1 MVVGGKCGI
10 LKNGLILFFCGS
22 RRGKEAVKVKLKQLL
37 EGISYEIQQGTA
49 EREISDVQYDSRKVE
64 KDSLFVCITGFQTDG
79 HKYIP
84 MALEK
89 GAAVL
94 LCEHTVTDVPGDV
107 TVIVTKNN
115 RAALA
120 VLSANLYGHPSKQM
134 HVIGVTGTN
143 GKTSTTYLMKSI
155 LDRVGRKVG
164 IVGTIENRI
173 GDRVLKAERTTPES
187 KELQALF
194 RQMQEEG
201 VTDVVMEV
209 SSHSLDLHR
218 VDGIAFDAAIFTN
231 LTQDHLDYHKTMENY
246 KAAKGLLFERA
257 AKSVINMDDAAG
269 VYMKEKSAGEV
280 LTIGVDTKA
289 DLMAENIVI
298 SAEGTAFDMIW
309 QGKKYPVHLHTP
321 GRFSVYNALGAAGAC
336 LLLGIDAGDTAAG
349 LTENSGVSGRFQ
361 TIRSKQGCLAVV
373 DYAHTPDGL
382 ENVLNTANE
391 FVKGKLIAVFGCGGD
406 RDKTKRPIMGE
417 IGGRLADYCIITSDN
432 PRTENPAA
440 ILEDVEAGVKRT
452 DCPYEKIV
460 DRRTAIQRAAAMAA
474 DGDVILIAGKGHE
487 TYQIFAEETIH
498 FDDMEEVRKAFGE
511 DLA

>member
-1 MVVGGKCGI
+1 M
-10 LKNGLILFFCGS
+10 
-22 RRGKEAVKVKLKQLL
+22 KLKQLL
-37 EGISYEIQQGTA
+37 EGISYEVQQGTV
-49 EREISDVQYDSRKVE
+49 ELEISEIQYDSRKVE

-84 MALEK
+84 MAVEK
-89 GAAVL
+89 GAVAL
-94 LCEHTVTDVPGDV
+94 LCEHAVENVPENV
-107 TVIVTKNN
+107 TVIVTENN
-115 RAALA
+115 RKALA
-120 VLSANLYGHPSKQM
+120 VVSANFYGHPSREM
-134 HVIGVTGTN
+134 HAIGVTGTN

-155 LDRVGRKVG
+155 LDRVGGKVG

-173 GDRVLKAERTTPES
+173 GDKVLKAERTTPES

-194 RQMQEEG
+194 RQMKEED

-218 VDGIAFDAAIFTN
+218 VDGIAFDVAIFTN
-231 LTQDHLDYHKTMENY
+231 LTQDHLDYHITMENY
-246 KAAKGLLFERA
+246 KAAKGMLFERA
-257 AKSVINMDDAAG
+257 AKSVINMDDATGA
-269 VYMKEKSAGEV
+269 YMKEKSVGEV

-289 DLMAENIVI
+289 DLMAENIDI
-298 SAEGTAFDMIW
+298 SADGTAFDMVW
-309 QGKKYPVHLHTP
+309 KGQKYPVKLATP

-336 LLLGIDAGDTAAG
+336 LMLGIGVEDVVAG
-349 LTENSGVSGRFQ
+349 LTENPGVSGRFQ
-361 TIRSKQGCLAVV
+361 TVRSKKGCQAVV

-406 RDKTKRPIMGE
+406 RDRTKRPIMGE
-417 IGGRLADYCIITSDN
+417 IGGKLAGYCIITSDN
-432 PRTENPAA
+432 PRTEDPVA
-440 ILEDVEAGVKRT
+440 ILADVEEGVKKT

-460 DRRTAIQRAAAMAA
+460 DRREAINRAVEMAGE
-474 DGDVILIAGKGHE
+474 GDVILIAGKGHE
-487 TYQIFAEETIH
+487 TYQIFANETIH

>member
-1 MVVGGKCGI
+1 M
-10 LKNGLILFFCGS
+10 
-22 RRGKEAVKVKLKQLL
+22 KLKQLL
-37 EGISYEIQQGTA
+37 EGISYEVQQGSIEA
-49 EREISDVQYDSRKVE
+49 EISALQYDSRKVE

-84 MALEK
+84 MAVEK
-89 GAAVL
+89 GATAL
-94 LCEHTVTDVPGDV
+94 LCEHPVEGVPETV
-107 TVIVTKNN
+107 TVIITENN
-115 RAALA
+115 RVALA
-120 VLSANLYGHPSKQM
+120 VASANFYGHPSKEM
-134 HVIGVTGTN
+134 NTIGVTGTN

-155 LDRVGRKVG
+155 LDRVGSKVG
-164 IVGTIENRI
+164 IIGTIENRI
-173 GDRVLKAERTTPES
+173 GDKVLKAERTTPES

-194 RQMQEEG
+194 RQMKEEG

-218 VDGIAFDAAIFTN
+218 VDGIAFEVAIFTN

-246 KAAKGLLFERA
+246 RAAKGMLFERA

-269 VYMKEKSAGEV
+269 AYMKDRCKGEV
-280 LTIGVDTKA
+280 LTYGVDTKA
-289 DLMAENIVI
+289 DLMAESIVI
-298 SAEGTAFDMIW
+298 SAEGTSFDLIW
-309 QGKKYPVHLHTP
+309 QGEKYPVKLATP
-321 GRFSVYNALGAAGAC
+321 GRFSVYNALGTAGAC
-336 LLLGIDAGDTAAG
+336 LMLGIAVEDIVAG
-349 LTENSGVSGRFQ
+349 LTANHGVSGRFQ
-361 TIRSKQGCLAVV
+361 SVRSKKGCLAVV

-417 IGGRLADYCIITSDN
+417 IGGKLAGYCIITSDN
-432 PRTENPAA
+432 PRTEDPAA
-440 ILEDVEAGVKRT
+440 ILLDVEAGVKKT

-460 DRRTAIQRAAAMAA
+460 DRRTAIQKAVAMAG

-487 TYQIFAEETIH
+487 TYQIFADGTIH